1 MKDNNCIVTYTV
13 AGIGERRKFF
23 DDDARRDA
31 INYICNP
38 QKAVYTGCRNV
49 SCVENAAEEMKET
62 AQHFGKD
69 SGKRIR
75 HSIISFDENSGVTA
89 EEARNCA
96 EEIIDHYKD
105 FQIVYA
111 VHGNTDNTHVH
122 LVMNQISFTDGQ
134 RYQGKKKDFYDF
146 LQQLRDVTH
155 RPVMY
160 VK

>member
-1 MKDNNCIVTYTV
+1 
-13 AGIGERRKFF
+13 
-23 DDDARRDA
+23 
-31 INYICNP
+31 
-38 QKAVYTGCRNV
+38 
-49 SCVENAAEEMKET
+49 MKET

>member
-1 MKDNNCIVTYTV
+1 MKDIVTYTV
-13 AGIGERRKFF
+13 AGIGERQKFF

-96 EEIIDHYKD
+96 EEIIDHYKATIRI
-105 FQIVYA
+105 FKLCTLFMEIRIIR
-111 VHGNTDNTHVH
+111 TCT
-122 LVMNQISFTDGQ
+122 L
-134 RYQGKKKDFYDF
+134 
-146 LQQLRDVTH
+146 
-155 RPVMY
+155 
-160 VK
+160 

>member
-1 MKDNNCIVTYTV
+1 MKDIVTYTV
-13 AGIGERRKFF
+13 AGIGERQKFF

-49 SCVENAAEEMKET
+49 SCVENAAEE
-62 AQHFGKD
+62 
-69 SGKRIR
+69 R
-75 HSIISFDENSGVTA
+75 NYA
-89 EEARNCA
+89 EG
-96 EEIIDHYKD
+96 IIDYYKN

-155 RPVMY
+155 RPVLY